1 MCEYTAASMH
11 FVFNLSKI
19 KCFQIL
25 CICQYCALP
34 LTVLSSFWMCVLF
47 LFVCCWFFV
56 TPLYSCFS
64 GRIHYKDMYSLLRV
78 IDPPLGLGKK
88 CPHRVAC
95 KVWLTSQQNLRITPA
110 TQASRNGVNAA
121 FTHIFSFFF
130 ISIWAFFSP
139 PLLTCIL
146 NCIENVRDNADTQ
159 RCMWSALR
167 EMWKKLITLR
177 FFFLVLNHTSVH
189 LKKNKIQFS
198 FACCGAIA
206 ILWQARIAH
215 CSVHCSYFWGVV
227 GKTETALTPLPLPP
241 PSSLGAVWYLLSAA
255 LLLQTHTVTYFC
267 IQLSKFNPNVSV
279 RYPFFSHIVNLNTR
293 THRDTSACC

>member
-121 FTHIFSFFF
+121 FTHIFSFFSF
-130 ISIWAFFSP
+130 QFELFFSTIID
-139 PLLTCIL
+139 LHSEL
-146 NCIENVRDNADTQ
+146 
-159 RCMWSALR
+159 LR
-167 EMWKKLITLR
+167 ECAGQCRHPEMHVKCTTWDVEKIYHIKILFSCFEPRFNT
-177 FFFLVLNHTSVH
+177 FFFLKYNFLSLAVEPLLYCGKPGLPTVVCIVL
-189 LKKNKIQFS
+189 I
-198 FACCGAIA
+198 
-206 ILWQARIAH
+206 
-215 CSVHCSYFWGVV
+215 FWGSWERQ
-227 GKTETALTPLPLPP
+227 KLHWHPFLF
-241 PSSLGAVWYLLSAA
+241 
-255 LLLQTHTVTYFC
+255 LLLPH
-267 IQLSKFNPNVSV
+267 
-279 RYPFFSHIVNLNTR
+279 
-293 THRDTSACC
+293 